1 MSRAQLVSFT
11 NMCMIYD
18 DQGKVLVQKRTK
30 KDWPGLTLPGGHVEE
45 NETFY
50 DAVIREVY
58 EETGLTIENPEL
70 CGTMQYLPGDGV
82 SQISF
87 LYKTKDFSGQLM
99 SSEEGRV
106 FWIDKTEIFEH
117 PCSSGLKE
125 IMEVINNDQITEF
138 YYKKVGDDWIM
149 DLY

>member
-1 MSRAQLVSFT
+1 MARAQLVSFT
-11 NMCMIYD
+11 NMCMVYD

-30 KDWPGLTLPGGHVEE
+30 KDWPGLTLLGGHVEE

-58 EETGLTIENPEL
+58 EETGLTIGNPEL

-82 SQISF
+82 THISF

-106 FWIDKTEIFEH
+106 FWIDKTEIFDY

-138 YYKKVGDDWIM
+138 YYKKLGNDWIM